1 MPDPANPM
9 PNGNGNAVAL
19 AQQQQQH
26 PFPVA
31 PTAPVAFSVFC
42 GNADQ
47 FDLAQRMARAL
58 SSSDLVPTQYRDKL
72 ANCLIALDIANQRK
86 ISPLT
91 VMQNMSVIQGRP
103 AWSAQ
108 YIIASIN
115 ACGQFSPLRFDWRG
129 EEGADSWG
137 CRAYAKDLASGDRLD
152 GTWITIAMAKAE
164 GWYGRQGSKWQ
175 TMPEQMLRY
184 RAGAFFGRIYAPHVT
199 LGLPTAEELVDS
211 IIDVTP
217 TRERVAPFDML
228 RPSAGSDVAPRID
241 ADISAAAESAA
252 AAGTYIPATPP
263 PAPARRRGRPPRTP
277 DTPAGDE
284 AASGPQDAASAGA
297 VGGQDNAP
305 APAPAAQPTTAAPDS
320 TVVDTDP
327 F

>member
-1 MPDPANPM
+1 MPDPVNPM
-9 PNGNGNAVAL
+9 PNGNGTSVAL
-19 AQQQQQH
+19 AQQQH

-42 GNADQ
+42 GNAEQ

-58 SSSDLVPTQYRDKL
+58 ASSDLVPTQYRDKL

-137 CRAYAKDLASGDRLD
+137 CRAYARDLATNDRLD

-199 LGLPTAEELVDS
+199 LGLPTAEELVDQ

-228 RPSAGSDVAPRID
+228 RPTTAPDVAPRID
-241 ADISAAAESAA
+241 ADASAAAEGAA
-252 AAGTYIPATPP
+252 AAGTYIPATPA
-263 PAPARRRGRPPRTP
+263 PAPARRRGRPARTP
-277 DTPAGDE
+277 DTPDDAAPTSGPPDA
-284 AASGPQDAASAGA
+284 AASLPNDG
-297 VGGQDNAP
+297 P
-305 APAPAAQPTTAAPDS
+305 APGPTPAAQPTTAAPDA